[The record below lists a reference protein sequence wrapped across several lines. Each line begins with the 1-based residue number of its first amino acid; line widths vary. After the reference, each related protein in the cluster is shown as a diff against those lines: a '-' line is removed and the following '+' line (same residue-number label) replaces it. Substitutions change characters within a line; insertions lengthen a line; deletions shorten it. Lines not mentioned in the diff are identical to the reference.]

1 MKLESSDSA
10 VKLIAQGTEIEM
22 LKVLFLAEFLL

>member
-1 MKLESSDSA
+1 MKLKSGDNA
-10 VKLIAQGTEIEM
+10 VKLIAQGTEFEM